1 VSLLDDAVRFGLRKG
16 WERGILDGNS
26 VWIVVGGAALLA
38 YLAGR
43 ALPRRPETVFADL
56 LEPGQALRITHER
69 RY

>member
-26 VWIVVGGAALLA
+26 AWIVIGGAALLA

-56 LEPGQALRITHER
+56 LEPGQSLRITHER